1 MQTAK
6 PSPTLLYHLNPK
18 ASHHWERAT
27 AVHYV
32 DACGRTHTY
41 GKSIQLQTPLA
52 PLEKFSRKDYI
63 HLTHY
68 ACNSI
73 PNTENRAFACQSHS
87 DLGNCSRA
95 WCAQKACERVRKA
108 LAIKQVLK
116 DPLDWLAITPPA
128 PKFSLS
134 QELSLNASKKAC
146 PHLQKQSTLKLYSRE
161 QIPSGL

>member
-32 DACGRTHTY
+32 DACGRTHTD

-73 PNTENRAFACQSHS
+73 PNTENRAFACQESLRPGELQQS
-87 DLGNCSRA
+87 M
-95 WCAQKACERVRKA
+95 VRTKSLWA
-108 LAIKQVLK
+108 RQEGSCHQTSAKRSSGLASYHATSSQIQPLSGTVPKCLK
-116 DPLDWLAITPPA
+116 
-128 PKFSLS
+128 KSLS
-134 QELSLNASKKAC
+134 SPPEAEH
-146 PHLQKQSTLKLYSRE
+146 P
-161 QIPSGL
+161 

>member
-1 MQTAK
+1 MLVTPPPILKTELLPAK
-6 PSPTLLYHLNPK
+6 
-18 ASHHWERAT
+18 
-27 AVHYV
+27 
-32 DACGRTHTY
+32 
-41 GKSIQLQTPLA
+41 
-52 PLEKFSRKDYI
+52 
-63 HLTHY
+63 
-68 ACNSI
+68 
-73 PNTENRAFACQSHS
+73 SHS

-95 WCAQKACERVRKA
+95 RCTQKACERIRKA

-146 PHLQKQSTLKLYSRE
+146 PHLQKQSALKLYSRE